1 MNTTRRTRQ
10 QLLSLLCRIQSPKL
24 MNAALETLLSEN
36 EFQDLEKRLQIF
48 QLLEANMPQREIAAK
63 LNVGIAT
70 VTRGA
75 QAYRH
80 GKLFELEPD
89 ILKVIQKS

>member
-1 MNTTRRTRQ
+1 
-10 QLLSLLCRIQSPKL
+10 
-24 MNAALETLLSEN
+24 MNAALETFLSEK
-36 EFQDLEKRLQIF
+36 ELEDLEKRLQIF
-48 QLLEANMPQREIAAK
+48 QLLEQNIPQREIATT

-75 QAYRH
+75 NAHRH

-89 ILKVIQKS
+89 LLNSLSEFKKQD